1 MNVVET
7 DNNDSDNRTDRMMAE
22 APTASRRQARRDAMV
37 ALYQNDI
44 TGIGPDQLYDS
55 LEKEQDHQPA
65 PFTREVVEGV
75 LGRSDELD
83 AAIDAASRD
92 WPAHRMAALERN
104 ILRIAIFEMR
114 HREDIPVEVSID
126 EAVALAK
133 RFCSREAGS
142 LVNGIL
148 SHIAEEGRADDK
160 RE

>member
-1 MNVVET
+1 
-7 DNNDSDNRTDRMMAE
+7 
-22 APTASRRQARRDAMV
+22 MV
-37 ALYQNDI
+37 ILYQHDV
-44 TGIGPDQLYDS
+44 TGLEPDQLYGS

-65 PFTREVVEGV
+65 PFTWEVVEGV
-75 LGRSDELD
+75 LDRADELD

-104 ILRIAIFEMR
+104 ILRIAIFEMLQR
-114 HREDIPVEVSID
+114 DDIPVEVSID

-148 SHIAEEGRADDK
+148 SRIAEEDRADDK